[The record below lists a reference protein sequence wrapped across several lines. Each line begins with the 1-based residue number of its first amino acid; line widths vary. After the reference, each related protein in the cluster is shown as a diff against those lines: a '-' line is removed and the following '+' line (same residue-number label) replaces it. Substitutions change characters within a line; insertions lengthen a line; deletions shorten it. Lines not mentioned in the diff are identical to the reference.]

1 MPAAARTVL
10 ACLALAV
17 AYFAGGLLARL
28 LALPPTMVMPVW
40 PPAGIAFV
48 ALALFGRRLWPGI
61 FLGSLLFNALIYAEQ
76 PTINAWVASALIA
89 LGAVAQALAGLWLW
103 QRHGGDTV
111 APRSGRSLA
120 RQVLLVGPLACLI
133 NPLWGS
139 AVLVLLNELPISNLS
154 EALLTWWCGDSMGV
168 IALLPLLY
176 VWQSPGQQLRL
187 SRRIGLSLIMLFASV
202 LSAVTALHWRER
214 EVVEWQAQQE
224 LVHSRVLHRLEQQQA
239 SVRQALQMLAALFS
253 SSESVT
259 RAEFRN
265 FALQQLPFVPVVS
278 SVQWLPHITP
288 AERTAF
294 EHAQRQTEPAFE
306 IRQQSGGVLVSALPR
321 PDYFPVSYV
330 EPSAFYRS
338 LLGLDLLAQPDSAD
352 LIRRVQRQLQ
362 FQVGL
367 VQPSTPTESAASDV
381 LAAVPYVLGAEQAG
395 AEQDGAKPVDTN
407 QVDTDQ
413 SDTNQVDADQVDTDR
428 ADRKPADKS
437 PARLAGILLAVVD
450 PALLLRTAMTEDV
463 VTGVKASLS
472 LQNDA
477 GEQQWLASWPA
488 PEPAP
493 SESASKTAVAAEN
506 HYSVAFGDRTWQLS
520 MTTPAA
526 LAPTPYR
533 SLLLLLVGLLLSAT
547 LGIYLLSFSHYA
559 ARIESEV
566 AERTIELS
574 QARDQA
580 VAGSQAKSQFLA
592 SMSHEIRTPLTAIMG
607 YTELLLDDKQMP
619 APLKPSLQTVL
630 DSSKTLLTLINDVL
644 DLSRIEAGHMKLETK
659 PCSIM
664 AIAQEVVQLL
674 QPRAEQKQ
682 VLLLT
687 DYRFPLPAQVIT
699 DPLRLRQI
707 LLNLLGNA
715 IKFTEVGQIQLQIST
730 ELNELVAK
738 FRIAVSDTGIGI
750 APANLQRIFDPFEQ
764 GDVGTAHRF
773 GGTGLGLA
781 ISRQLARLLGGDIRV
796 HSVPG
801 EGSTFVLEFSAERVD
816 QQLLV
821 SEFERSP
828 LLHAGQPRQRFAGRV
843 LVAEDN
849 AVNAKLAT
857 QVLQSCGVQVDVAG
871 DGLIAL
877 SMIEQAAGQQSPY
890 DLVFMD
896 MQMPRMDGYEA
907 VQKLRASGFNHPII
921 ALTANAMSGDRER
934 CLAAGCDAFAS
945 KPFQRSEIEALLR
958 QFLRLK
964 PYD

>member
-10 ACLALAV
+10 ACLVLAS
-17 AYFAGGLLARL
+17 AYFLGGLLARL
-28 LALPPTMVMPVW
+28 VALPPTMVMPVW

-61 FLGSLLFNALIYAEQ
+61 WLGSLLFNALIFADQ
-76 PTINAWVASALIA
+76 PTGKAWLAGALIA

-111 APRSGRSLA
+111 APRSGRMLA
-120 RQVLLVGPLACLI
+120 RQGLLVGPLACLI

-139 AVLVLLNELPISNLS
+139 AVLVLFNELSISHLS
-154 EALLTWWCGDSMGV
+154 EALLTWWCGASMGV

-187 SRRIGLSLIMLFASV
+187 SRRIGLSLIMLFAAG
-202 LSAVTALHWRER
+202 LSAITALHWRER
-214 EVVEWQAQQE
+214 EVLEWQTQQE

-278 SVQWLPHITP
+278 SVQWVPRITP
-288 AERTAF
+288 AERVGF
-294 EHAQRQTEPAFE
+294 EQVQRQTEPAFE
-306 IRQQSGGVLVSALPR
+306 IRQQSGGVLISALPR
-321 PDYFPVSYV
+321 PEYFPISYV
-330 EPSAFYRS
+330 EPSALYRS
-338 LLGLDLLAQPDSAD
+338 LLGLDLLTQPDSAD
-352 LIRRVQRQLQ
+352 LLQRVRQQQQ
-362 FQVGL
+362 FQIGL
-367 VQPSTPTESAASDV
+367 AQPAPSTEQRAVSV
-381 LAAVPYVLGAEQAG
+381 LAAVPALADAAPATAAHLTGVL
-395 AEQDGAKPVDTN
+395 
-407 QVDTDQ
+407 
-413 SDTNQVDADQVDTDR
+413 
-428 ADRKPADKS
+428 
-437 PARLAGILLAVVD
+437 IAVVD

-463 VTGVKASLS
+463 STGVQASLF
-472 LQNDA
+472 LQDNS
-477 GEQQWLASWPA
+477 GQLQLLSSWPA
-488 PEPAP
+488 PSPAP
-493 SESASKTAVAAEN
+493 TERADNTAVAAQN
-506 HYSVAFGDRTWQLS
+506 HYSVAFGDRSWQLV
-520 MTTPAA
+520 MTTPAM

-533 SLLLLLVGLLLSAT
+533 ALLLLLVGLLLSAT

-559 ARIESEV
+559 AHIENEV
-566 AERTIELS
+566 ALRTSELS

-607 YTELLLDDKQMP
+607 YTELLLDDSQLP

-644 DLSRIEAGHMKLETK
+644 DLSRIEAGHMKLEAK

-674 QPRAEQKQ
+674 RPRAEQKQ
-682 VLLLT
+682 ILLLT
-687 DYRFPLPAQVIT
+687 DYRFPLPAQVMT

-715 IKFTEVGQIQLQIST
+715 VKFTEVGQIQLQVSA
-730 ELNELVAK
+730 ELSDSVAK
-738 FRIAVSDTGIGI
+738 FRLAVSDTGPGI
-750 APANLQRIFDPFEQ
+750 APGNLQRIFEPFEQ
-764 GDVGTAHRF
+764 GDAATVHRF
-773 GGTGLGLA
+773 GGSGLGLA

-801 EGSTFVLEFSAERVD
+801 EGSTFVLEFTAERVD
-816 QQLLV
+816 QQVLV
-821 SEFERSP
+821 SEFERTP
-828 LLHAGQPRQRFAGRV
+828 LLHQAKQARQRFAGRV

-857 QVLQSCGVQVDVAG
+857 QVLQSCGVQVDVAS

-877 SMIEQAAGQQSPY
+877 SMAERATAEQAPY

-907 VQKLRASGFNHPII
+907 VQKLRAAGFSQPIV